1 MDNEQV
7 MTKGIVERIGIAG
20 SALIHYVGTRK
31 KVIENKIVN
40 HEEAMSLV
48 LQTITDPEDG
58 VLTSINEIKA
68 VGHRVLHAGEDYFD
82 SVLKSENVMKSNT

>member
-1 MDNEQV
+1 
-7 MTKGIVERIGIAG
+7 
-20 SALIHYVGTRK
+20 
-31 KVIENKIVN
+31 
-40 HEEAMSLV
+40 MSLV

-82 SVLKSENVMKSNT
+82 SVLKSENVMKSIRKNITLGPLHNPPNIMGIEACEHLLPGGYRRYVF